1 MKKNMYLWIF
11 IAVAV
16 ILCGVF
22 LVMFKNVS
30 NNTNNTSLNN
40 VSRSK
45 VESKNNDAQNNI
57 EQEKVDLAQT
67 DLDFEEDADDLSDNF
82 VDDSQ
87 FDESA
92 SFEAIENEV
101 Y

>member
-1 MKKNMYLWIF
+1 MKKNMYLWIL

-16 ILCGVF
+16 ILCGIF

-30 NNTNNTSLNN
+30 NNTDSNSLNN
-40 VSRSK
+40 ISRSK
-45 VESKNNDAQNNI
+45 LESKNNDAKNSA
-57 EQEKVDLAQT
+57 EQEKVDLVQT
-67 DLDFEEDADDLSDNF
+67 NLDFEEDADDLSDSF
-82 VDDSQ
+82 VDDAQ

-92 SFEAIENEV
+92 SFDAIENEV